1 MAMTMEEFVKRTGA
15 EVVGGNV
22 IVGQMAERKI
32 VANVLEGIF
41 TLNADGQV
49 ILAALEANDPEAVTK
64 RAPRKRAVDSAGKT
78 AADVAE
84 E

>member
-1 MAMTMEEFVKRTGA
+1 MAMTMEEFVKRTDA

-22 IVGQMAERKI
+22 IVGVMTERKVI
-32 VANVLEGIF
+32 ASVIEGVF
-41 TLNADGQV
+41 TLNADGQAV
-49 ILAALEANDPEAVTK
+49 LAALEANDPDAVTK